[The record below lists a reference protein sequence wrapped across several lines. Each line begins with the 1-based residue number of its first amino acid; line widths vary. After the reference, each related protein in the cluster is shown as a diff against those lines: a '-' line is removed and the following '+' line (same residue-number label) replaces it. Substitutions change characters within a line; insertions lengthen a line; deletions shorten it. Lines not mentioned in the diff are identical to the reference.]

1 MAFDVKIHVANFQV
15 DQSMPTFAKMRSK
28 FKDFG
33 VLGKNSYTL
42 ENVHSSVHLEKKN
55 KH

>member
-15 DQSMPTFAKMRSK
+15 DQSMPTFARMKSN

-33 VLGKNSYTL
+33 ILGENSYTL
-42 ENVHSSVHLEKKN
+42 ENVHSSVHLEKKTA
-55 KH
+55 H